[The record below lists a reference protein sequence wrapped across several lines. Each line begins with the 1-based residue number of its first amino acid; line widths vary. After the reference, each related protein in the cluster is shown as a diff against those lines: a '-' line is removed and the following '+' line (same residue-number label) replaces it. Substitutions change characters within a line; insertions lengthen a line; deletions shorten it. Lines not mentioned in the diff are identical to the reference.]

1 MSNCNPIPRS
11 LQKTF
16 GERQCGNSSNKRK
29 EDQQRLLG
37 PLWDLK
43 EKMGNLHSF
52 GGKGILDTSPNFS
65 LELQETVTL
74 LTFPFSLKN
83 SIMFWT
89 SWVLNLSPLL
99 PPAPHSY
106 VPSVVSPLVWL
117 DHPPGWS
124 HLFHS
129 SLHHHALNLL
139 PGLPLSSIGHCRSS
153 ANPQMPRNP
162 FNILLIG
169 YQVKNKPLD
178 LGPGLISREIS
189 MPPSGPSPRSS
200 PNVPHTFRPAWTPL
214 VQLLQMPRPRISR
227 ASSPAWNPS
236 RPPSS
241 RTWSLHPLKSENC
254 PAIHIWTFRGLTTG
268 SLK

>member
-129 SLHHHALNLL
+129 SLHHHASNLL
-139 PGLPLSSIGHCRSS
+139 PGLTLSSIGHCRSS

-178 LGPGLISREIS
+178 LGPGLISRERS
-189 MPPSGPSPRSS
+189 LCPHRVHLLAVPQMCLTPSRLLGLLWPSYFKCP
-200 PNVPHTFRPAWTPL
+200 VP
-214 VQLLQMPRPRISR
+214 V
-227 ASSPAWNPS
+227 SPAHHLQLETLPDPL
-236 RPPSS
+236 PPGPDLS
-241 RTWSLHPLKSENC
+241 
-254 PAIHIWTFRGLTTG
+254 IH
-268 SLK
+268 